1 MASSDTHP
9 GTFTKDDVEIIA
21 RETLYK
27 GFFSLQRYRFRHRLF
42 NGGMSGEVSREILER
57 GHAVV
62 LLPYDPVRDEVVLIE
77 QIRIAAYDTSTSP
90 WLFELVAGMIEPGES
105 LEEVARREAQEEAG
119 LVVKRCRPALSYL
132 ASPGG
137 TSERLAIWVGEVDAG
152 AASGIHGLA
161 EENEDIRVHVVSREQ
176 SYQWVEQ
183 GIIDNAAS
191 VIALQWLALHHE
203 TLKKTGWAD
212 NEALYPG
219 FPGNDAAKRNQLR
232 AVTPLA
238 SP

>member
-1 MASSDTHP
+1 MGSSVSGP
-9 GTFTKDDVEIIA
+9 VTFTKDDVEIIA
-21 RETLYK
+21 RETLYS

-42 NGGMSGEVSREILER
+42 NGEMSGEVNREIFER

-77 QIRIAAYDTSTSP
+77 QIRIAAYDTSASP

-105 LEEVARREAQEEAG
+105 LEEVARREALEEAG
-119 LVVKRCRPALSYL
+119 LTVKRCQPVISYL

-137 TSERLAIWVGEVDAG
+137 TSERLAVMVGEVDTRTAI
-152 AASGIHGLA
+152 GIHGLA

-203 TLKKTGWAD
+203 KL
-212 NEALYPG
+212 
-219 FPGNDAAKRNQLR
+219 RN
-232 AVTPLA
+232 AWVD
-238 SP
+238 

>member
-1 MASSDTHP
+1 MGSSVSGP
-9 GTFTKDDVEIIA
+9 VTFTKDDVEIIA
-21 RETLYK
+21 RETLYS

-42 NGGMSGEVSREILER
+42 NGEMSGEVSREIFER

-77 QIRIAAYDTSTSP
+77 QIRIAAYDTSASP
-90 WLFELVAGMIEPGES
+90 WLFELVAGMIEPDES
-105 LEEVARREAQEEAG
+105 LEEVARREALEEAG
-119 LVVKRCRPALSYL
+119 LTVGRCQPIISYL

-137 TSERLAIWVGEVDAG
+137 ASERLAVMVGEVDTRTAI
-152 AASGIHGLA
+152 GIHGLA

-203 TLKKTGWAD
+203 KL
-212 NEALYPG
+212 
-219 FPGNDAAKRNQLR
+219 RNTW
-232 AVTPLA
+232 VD
-238 SP
+238 